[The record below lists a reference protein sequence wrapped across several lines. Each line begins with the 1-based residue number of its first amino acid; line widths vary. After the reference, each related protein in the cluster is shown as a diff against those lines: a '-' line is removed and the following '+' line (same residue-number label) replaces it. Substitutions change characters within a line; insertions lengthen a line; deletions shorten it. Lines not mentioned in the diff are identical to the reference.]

1 MRISRRHVL
10 TAAGSVPALT
20 LLRPVRALGA
30 VAGANVGA
38 VKDILNFAWGTPPGL
53 DRGELEFEDDVFM
66 NELVETDGESAL
78 IIIFADGSKLTVGEN
93 SAVII
98 DEFVYD
104 PSTADGLTTLDL
116 AKGVFRY
123 VSGSMPKD
131 NITINT
137 PTITTGLRGTELKF
151 TVRDDGETEMSTLSG
166 EALCRSKVSG
176 KELLIRAR
184 ESAIMAAD
192 GKWRGGVRAFVH
204 QANSVAIDDSFE
216 AARSRWRVRK
226 ERRRRAEPR
235 QTPRNRIRLPTEQ

>member
-10 TAAGSVPALT
+10 TAAASIPALS

-30 VAGANVGA
+30 ATPHVGA
-38 VKDILNFAWGTPPGL
+38 VKDILNVAYGTPPGL
-53 DRGELEFEDDVFM
+53 DREELEFEDNVFM
-66 NELVETDGESAL
+66 NELVETDSESAL
-78 IIIFADGSKLTVGEN
+78 IVIFADGSKLTVGEN

-98 DEFVYD
+98 DEYVYN

-123 VSGSMPKD
+123 VSGAMPKD

-137 PTITTGLRGTELKF
+137 PTMTTGIRGTELKF

-166 EALCRSKVSG
+166 EALCRSKISG
-176 KELLIRAR
+176 RELTIRAR

-192 GKWRGGVRAFVH
+192 GKWRGGVRTFIH
-204 QANSVAIDDSFE
+204 QAGSIAIDDSVDE
-216 AARSRWRVRK
+216 ARRRWRVRK
-226 ERRRRAEPR
+226 EPRRRAEPR
-235 QTPRNRIRLPTEQ
+235 REPRNRIRLPTEQ